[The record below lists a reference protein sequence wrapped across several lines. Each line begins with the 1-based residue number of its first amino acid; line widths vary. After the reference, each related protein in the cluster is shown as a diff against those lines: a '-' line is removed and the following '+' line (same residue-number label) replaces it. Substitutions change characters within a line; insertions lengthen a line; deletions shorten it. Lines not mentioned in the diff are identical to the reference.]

1 MAADRT
7 VRRIAGRAAWRCAA
21 VAALSVAALA
31 AALPAGAAAPDRPAL
46 DTVTKPVR
54 AKSKAAPTHVWHD
67 GAGKRALSID
77 TTLEA
82 DFSPAGGDDRVLRR
96 AGATPKSASSLVS
109 PVLRDEAGR
118 LRALPGGVIV
128 VLAAPADEAAGRALL
143 VRNGAS
149 PVRRLSDTLWLVE
162 GPVGLGSLE
171 LANRL
176 QATGRFASAQP
187 NWWVER
193 TLK

>member
-7 VRRIAGRAAWRCAA
+7 VRRTARRAAWHGAA
-21 VAALSVAALA
+21 VAAISVATLI

-54 AKSKAAPTHVWHD
+54 AKSKAVPTHAWHD
-67 GAGKRALSID
+67 GTGKRALSID
-77 TTLEA
+77 TSLEA
-82 DFSPAGGDDRVLRR
+82 DFSPAAGDDRVLRR
-96 AGATPKSASSLVS
+96 AGSTPKSAASLVS
-109 PVLRDEAGR
+109 PVLRDDAGR

-128 VLAAPADEAAGRALL
+128 VLASPADEAAGRALL